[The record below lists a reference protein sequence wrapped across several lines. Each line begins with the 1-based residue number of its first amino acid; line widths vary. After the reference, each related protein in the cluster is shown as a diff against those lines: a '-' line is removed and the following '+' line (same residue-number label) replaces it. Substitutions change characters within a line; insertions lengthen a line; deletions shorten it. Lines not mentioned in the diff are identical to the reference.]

1 MQKPRFLD
9 KKREEKLLSKKQK
22 LKKKSNNEA
31 NKNEYLKNKKEIC
44 VCEKKDVPLQG
55 DNKSGWLMRITNQIK
70 SEPSAFEELRKQY
83 KLR

>member
-1 MQKPRFLD
+1 
-9 KKREEKLLSKKQK
+9 LS
-22 LKKKSNNEA
+22 
-31 NKNEYLKNKKEIC
+31 ID
-44 VCEKKDVPLQG
+44 KKDVPLQG